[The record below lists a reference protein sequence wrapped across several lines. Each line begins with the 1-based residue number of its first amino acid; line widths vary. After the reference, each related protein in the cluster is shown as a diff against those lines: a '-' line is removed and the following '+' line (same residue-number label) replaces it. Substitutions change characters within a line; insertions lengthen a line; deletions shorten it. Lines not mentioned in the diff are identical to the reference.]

1 MNKTYIIL
9 AVLAVAIVA
18 VVVFVATKKEKYS
31 DYPGTNEFM
40 KIYYDDV
47 AEDPAF
53 EAKFPFYGTGDKV
66 GLRCRGPMNKGCDT
80 FWLSGKLVELTPKL
94 IKDLECKYGMNIA
107 DILTNIV

>member
-18 VVVFVATKKEKYS
+18 LVVFVATKKEKYA
-31 DYPGTNEFM
+31 DYPGTTDFM
-40 KIYYDDV
+40 SLYYDDV

-53 EAKFPFYGTGDKV
+53 EKKYPFYGTGDKV
-66 GLRCRGPMNKGCDT
+66 GLRCKKPNNGECNTM
-80 FWLSGKLVELTPKL
+80 WLSGKLVEITPKL
-94 IKDLECKYGMNIA
+94 IKDLECKYGMKFA